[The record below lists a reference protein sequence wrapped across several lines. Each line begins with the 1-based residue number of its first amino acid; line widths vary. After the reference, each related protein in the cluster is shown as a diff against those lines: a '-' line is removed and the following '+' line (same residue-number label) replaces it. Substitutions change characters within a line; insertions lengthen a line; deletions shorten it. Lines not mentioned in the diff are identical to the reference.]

1 MSKDNTI
8 GKVLALISGLLGLL
22 CVLGYY
28 LIEELGAWW
37 KIESIIGDLYI
48 NAFGYR
54 NDNMIFSEI
63 NFISGIIFLIGTVLI
78 LFNIVSTSKKV
89 SLISFVVMVIG
100 LILYYIGLSL
110 EYEEISG
117 DIPGFVSWGLG
128 IGFYIGIGATILAL
142 ISAVDM
148 D

>member
-1 MSKDNTI
+1 MM
-8 GKVLALISGLLGLL
+8 G
-22 CVLGYY
+22 
-28 LIEELGAWW
+28 
-37 KIESIIGDLYI
+37 
-48 NAFGYR
+48 
-54 NDNMIFSEI
+54 
-63 NFISGIIFLIGTVLI
+63 
-78 LFNIVSTSKKV
+78 
-89 SLISFVVMVIG
+89 IG

-142 ISAVDM
+142 ISAVAM